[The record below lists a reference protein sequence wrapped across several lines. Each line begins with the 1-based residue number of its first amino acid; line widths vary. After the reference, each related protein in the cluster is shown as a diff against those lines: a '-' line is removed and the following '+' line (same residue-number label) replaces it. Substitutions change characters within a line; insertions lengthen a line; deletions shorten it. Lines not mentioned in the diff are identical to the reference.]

1 MMNDDNYVE
10 WLVKRKDPA
19 YAIPL
24 KILMIV
30 LCVLAAFLAM
40 QTIFGIIFL
49 LAAAAGTYFVFLN
62 MSVEYEYLFAEGGL
76 SVDRILGKAR
86 RKRVFDCDKE
96 DVQVV
101 APADSFVLKDYE
113 RQGARIKDFSSGRKE
128 AKVYALMYQKGAD
141 SFKVLIEPNEKMIG
155 AMRRKGQPDLG
166 DMGIPSRNS
175 CPFLD
180 GSRQVPSF
188 FGLLPGWF
196 KILSSCKWKCL

>member
-1 MMNDDNYVE
+1 M
-10 WLVKRKDPA
+10 
-19 YAIPL
+19 
-24 KILMIV
+24 
-30 LCVLAAFLAM
+30 
-40 QTIFGIIFL
+40 
-49 LAAAAGTYFVFLN
+49 N

-155 AMRRKGQPDLG
+155 AMRRTFPRKLV
-166 DMGIPSRNS
+166 M
-175 CPFLD
+175 
-180 GSRQVPSF
+180 
-188 FGLLPGWF
+188 
-196 KILSSCKWKCL
+196 

>member
-141 SFKVLIEPNEKMIG
+141 DWRHEEDISQKACDVAGLRT
-155 AMRRKGQPDLG
+155 ARKLV
-166 DMGIPSRNS
+166 M
-175 CPFLD
+175 
-180 GSRQVPSF
+180 
-188 FGLLPGWF
+188 
-196 KILSSCKWKCL
+196 

>member
-1 MMNDDNYVE
+1 
-10 WLVKRKDPA
+10 
-19 YAIPL
+19 
-24 KILMIV
+24 
-30 LCVLAAFLAM
+30 M

-113 RQGARIKDFSSGRKE
+113 RQEPCRLIMGPRRIC
-128 AKVYALMYQKGAD
+128 
-141 SFKVLIEPNEKMIG
+141 P
-155 AMRRKGQPDLG
+155 G
-166 DMGIPSRNS
+166 DTFPCRYVIPSTWSRNQ
-175 CPFLD
+175 P
-180 GSRQVPSF
+180 SRQRRHPWWRRDRS
-188 FGLLPGWF
+188 LHWIMEAPAR
-196 KILSSCKWKCL
+196 

>member
-155 AMRRKGQPDLG
+155 AMRRAYPRKGAAGPGGYG
-166 DMGIPSRNS
+166 DSLQGQL
-175 CPFLD
+175 PFLKRFQA
-180 GSRQVPSF
+180 STQF
-188 FGLLPGWF
+188 FWPPARMV
-196 KILSSCKWKCL
+196 

>member
-19 YAIPL
+19 YASPL

-155 AMRRKGQPDLG
+155 AMRRTFPRKLV
-166 DMGIPSRNS
+166 M
-175 CPFLD
+175 
-180 GSRQVPSF
+180 
-188 FGLLPGWF
+188 
-196 KILSSCKWKCL
+196 